1 MPEEQQFPPA
11 DGLLI
16 LLAADSQGWFG
27 WRMSATTAS
36 AARTR
41 SLGASS
47 ISSPRR
53 PPLQKTVAK
62 PSAAESITI
71 GMRLRWPSGE
81 MPPTT
86 YPGGPLG
93 GFRAGHPSLPAAG
106 GRGQRGQAKA
116 DQQPA
121 HRSGRRPAGR
131 SARRASTGGS
141 TTRLSRGWARRLSSR
156 GQARRLG
163 SPDPASLVG
172 SRGPAGRASTGGSTS
187 RPGRPGPARRPGTD
201 GFARPPRADGSW
213 RRPGIRGT
221 WRSGSVPES
230 WHWPAARSSSCRTSP
245 RAQ

>member
-62 PSAAESITI
+62 PSAAESITT

-116 DQQPA
+116 DQPPPVIRCGSPPTVRGGSPPA
-121 HRSGRRPAGR
+121 VRGGSPPADRGGSPPTARGGDPPAVRRAVPALVARRPDSAG
-131 SARRASTGGS
+131 
-141 TTRLSRGWARRLSSR
+141 
-156 GQARRLG
+156 
-163 SPDPASLVG
+163 
-172 SRGPAGRASTGGSTS
+172 AGRAG
-187 RPGRPGPARRPGTD
+187 
-201 GFARPPRADGSW
+201 
-213 RRPGIRGT
+213 
-221 WRSGSVPES
+221 
-230 WHWPAARSSSCRTSP
+230 
-245 RAQ
+245 

>member
-62 PSAAESITI
+62 PSAAESITT

-116 DQQPA
+116 DQPPPVIRCAGPPRAVRGGDPPA
-121 HRSGRRPAGR
+121 VRRAVPALVARRPDSAG
-131 SARRASTGGS
+131 
-141 TTRLSRGWARRLSSR
+141 
-156 GQARRLG
+156 
-163 SPDPASLVG
+163 
-172 SRGPAGRASTGGSTS
+172 AGRAG
-187 RPGRPGPARRPGTD
+187 
-201 GFARPPRADGSW
+201 
-213 RRPGIRGT
+213 
-221 WRSGSVPES
+221 
-230 WHWPAARSSSCRTSP
+230 
-245 RAQ
+245 